1 MRFVSIELGSNCEV
15 ANTMG
20 AVSRKAL
27 SFDGRC
33 SSGRRKWRWCEL
45 NVGEGS
51 GIFYDETAEGCLSQ
65 ESDRRV
71 RASLLLSVWS
81 F

>member
-1 MRFVSIELGSNCEV
+1 
-15 ANTMG
+15 
-20 AVSRKAL
+20 
-27 SFDGRC
+27 
-33 SSGRRKWRWCEL
+33 
-45 NVGEGS
+45 VGEGS